1 MKYNQAARL
10 LRHARTITVT
20 CIWNCLLSLHSP
32 RVCTPQVLRYN
43 DAEAE
48 KNLGCF
54 QMKEIQGPENGLQ
67 ATSETAA
74 ANGQRKANKFDE
86 GQYF

>member
-1 MKYNQAARL
+1 
-10 LRHARTITVT
+10 
-20 CIWNCLLSLHSP
+20 
-32 RVCTPQVLRYN
+32 
-43 DAEAE
+43 
-48 KNLGCF
+48 
-54 QMKEIQGPENGLQ
+54 MKEIQGPENGLQ